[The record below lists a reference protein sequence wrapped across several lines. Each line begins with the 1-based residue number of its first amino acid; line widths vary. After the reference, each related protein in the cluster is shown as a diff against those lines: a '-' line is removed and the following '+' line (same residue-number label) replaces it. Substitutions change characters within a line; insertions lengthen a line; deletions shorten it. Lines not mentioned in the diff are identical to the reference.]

1 MFTTSTTM
9 AAKLKKVALKL
20 LTEEAQ
26 HLDRWS
32 RGQARSVRQGT
43 HSMLVLEDAS
53 SESTLTREYISTQSM
68 LTRELESTQS
78 AIPHEHA
85 SHAGRWACK
94 HTKHVGSWACKH
106 ARHVAKWAH
115 KAPWYVSTQRTLA
128 REHVLAHSTQ
138 FSRII

>member
-26 HLDRWS
+26 HVDRWS
-32 RGQARSVRQGT
+32 RGQARSVRQGI
-43 HSMLVLEDAS
+43 HSMLVLEDVS
-53 SESTLTREYISTQSM
+53 SEATLTREYISTQNM

-78 AIPHEHA
+78 AMPHEHA
-85 SHAGRWACK
+85 SHAGRWSCK
-94 HTKHVGSWACKH
+94 QAKHVGTLTRKH

-115 KAPWYVSTQRTLA
+115 KAPWYVSTQGTLL
-128 REHVLAHSTQ
+128 REHVLARST
-138 FSRII
+138 